1 MIRSETMKVKGK
13 KLISL
18 FLVLSLLAVSCTTL
32 KHPGKAEIAPSQKRG
47 VDLVIQNKDGLVVG
61 GELIAVKESTLIL
74 MVSKSGM
81 DVSVDIKDIRIIKII
96 KKSKALITATGG
108 LFFGMFFGLLATR
121 DCGESMFSGV
131 CMAAGIGGLAV
142 FGTLIGAIIGGHTG
156 TDETIEIEKLI
167 EKYQGEA
174 VIVKGERRSRAKA
187 ELDKILEK
195 LRSKAR
201 VENYQ

>member
-1 MIRSETMKVKGK
+1 MKVKGK

-18 FLVLSLLAVSCTTL
+18 LLIFSLLTISCTSI
-32 KHPGKAEIAPSQKRG
+32 KHQGKAEVAPSQKRG
-47 VDLVIQNKDGLVVG
+47 ADLVIQNKDGLVVG

-74 MVSKSGM
+74 MVSKSGV

-108 LFFGMFFGLLATR
+108 LSFGVLFGLLATR

-156 TDETIEIEKLI
+156 TDETIEIAKLI
-167 EKYQGEA
+167 ERYQGEA
-174 VIVKGERRSRAKA
+174 VIVKGERRSRAKV

-195 LRSKAR
+195 LRKKAQ
-201 VENYQ
+201 VQNYQ